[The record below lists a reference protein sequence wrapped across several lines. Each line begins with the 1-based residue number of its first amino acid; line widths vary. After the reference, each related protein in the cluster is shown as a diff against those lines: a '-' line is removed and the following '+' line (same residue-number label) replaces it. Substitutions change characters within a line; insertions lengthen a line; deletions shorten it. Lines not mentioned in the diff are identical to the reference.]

1 MWTPNLIVVCVDN
14 VDNEAYQGRIYH
26 LYRNQPIYFA
36 NILQM
41 IKWMEAFYNELDTA
55 SLTFF
60 LVLVFTFIVLII
72 SSINLA
78 VKNNSLILKIKDLKN
93 KELEN
98 KVKKEELEKKIKEE
112 VKVEPIKEVKE
123 EVKPSVKPVIS
134 EESKPYSKNVLKDIS
149 TRNQTSPISIKK
161 EVMNK
166 VKEEIKDNKKEN
178 ISFTETLS
186 KQLEESQVNEPI
198 ELTDYERKQEEE
210 AIISYKELLNASKDR
225 LYKLNDDEETVDFI
239 SELKSFRSSL

>member
-1 MWTPNLIVVCVDN
+1 M
-14 VDNEAYQGRIYH
+14 
-26 LYRNQPIYFA
+26 
-36 NILQM
+36 NIFE
-41 IKWMEAFYNELDTA
+41 IFGSFYNELDTA

-60 LVLVFTFIVLII
+60 WVLVFTFIVLII

-78 VKNNSLILKIKDLKN
+78 VKNNSLILTIKDLKN

-112 VKVEPIKEVKE
+112 VKT
-123 EVKPSVKPVIS
+123 SVKPVIS

-161 EVMNK
+161 EVVNK

>member
-1 MWTPNLIVVCVDN
+1 M
-14 VDNEAYQGRIYH
+14 
-26 LYRNQPIYFA
+26 
-36 NILQM
+36 NIFE
-41 IKWMEAFYNELDTA
+41 IFGSFYNELDTA

-60 LVLVFTFIVLII
+60 WVLVFTFIVLII
-72 SSINLA
+72 CSINLA
-78 VKNNSLILKIKDLKN
+78 VKNNNLLLVIKDLKN

-98 KVKKEELEKKIKEE
+98 KIKKEELEKKIKEE
-112 VKVEPIKEVKE
+112 VKAEPIKEVKK
-123 EVKPSVKPVIS
+123 EVKTSVKPVIS

-166 VKEEIKDNKKEN
+166 VKEEIKDSKKEN

-225 LYKLNDDEETVDFI
+225 LYKLTDDEETVDFI

>member
-1 MWTPNLIVVCVDN
+1 M
-14 VDNEAYQGRIYH
+14 
-26 LYRNQPIYFA
+26 
-36 NILQM
+36 NIFE
-41 IKWMEAFYNELDTA
+41 IFGSFYNELDTA

-60 LVLVFTFIVLII
+60 WVLVFTFIVLII

-78 VKNNSLILKIKDLKN
+78 VKNNSLILTIKDKTYNVRSYNLETLLAETILSKLEASSRMKDYYDIYLIH

-134 EESKPYSKNVLKDIS
+134 AESKPYSKNVLKDIS

-161 EVMNK
+161 EEVNK
-166 VKEEIKDNKKEN
+166 FKEEIKENKKEN

>member
-1 MWTPNLIVVCVDN
+1 M
-14 VDNEAYQGRIYH
+14 
-26 LYRNQPIYFA
+26 
-36 NILQM
+36 NIFE
-41 IKWMEAFYNELDTA
+41 IFGSFYNELDTA

-60 LVLVFTFIVLII
+60 WVLVFTFIVLII
-72 SSINLA
+72 CSINLA
-78 VKNNSLILKIKDLKN
+78 VKNNNLLLVIKDLKN

-98 KVKKEELEKKIKEE
+98 KIKKEELEKKIKEE
-112 VKVEPIKEVKE
+112 VKAEPIKEVKK
-123 EVKPSVKPVIS
+123 EVKTSVKPVIS

-161 EVMNK
+161 EVVNK
-166 VKEEIKDNKKEN
+166 VKEEIKEDKKDN
-178 ISFTETLS
+178 ISFTENLS

-198 ELTDYERKQEEE
+198 GLTDYERQQEEE

-225 LYKLNDDEETVDFI
+225 LYKLTDDEETVDFI

>member
-1 MWTPNLIVVCVDN
+1 M
-14 VDNEAYQGRIYH
+14 
-26 LYRNQPIYFA
+26 
-36 NILQM
+36 NIFE
-41 IKWMEAFYNELDTA
+41 IFGSFYNELDTA

-60 LVLVFTFIVLII
+60 WVLVFTFIVLII

-78 VKNNSLILKIKDLKN
+78 VKNNSLILTIKDLKN

-98 KVKKEELEKKIKEE
+98 KVKKEELEKKIKDE

-123 EVKPSVKPVIS
+123 EVKTSVKPVIS

-161 EVMNK
+161 EVVNK
-166 VKEEIKDNKKEN
+166 VKEEIKEDKKDN
-178 ISFTETLS
+178 ISFTENLS

-198 ELTDYERKQEEE
+198 GLTDYERQQEEE

-225 LYKLNDDEETVDFI
+225 LYKLTDDEETVDFI

>member
-1 MWTPNLIVVCVDN
+1 M
-14 VDNEAYQGRIYH
+14 
-26 LYRNQPIYFA
+26 
-36 NILQM
+36 NIFE
-41 IKWMEAFYNELDTA
+41 IFGSFYNELDTA

-60 LVLVFTFIVLII
+60 WVLVFTFIVLII

-78 VKNNSLILKIKDLKN
+78 VKNNSLILTIKDLKN

-123 EVKPSVKPVIS
+123 EVKSSVKPVIS